1 MYNPYKGIFS
11 EMSWTLEY
19 HYGIHSAYATLFIM
33 SIGLGALLWLFRKVL
48 LHFKRRTWTW
58 APPALS
64 ILLLFRINSMCSA
77 LYTCST
83 RLKNIL
89 GNLEVVAASDTY
101 AKAFLSSIGV
111 LFNEKTKASIA
122 SIAYFLNKE
131 QWKEAMEKTGN
142 IGWYFGK
149 AGINLLE
156 ITNLFGCH
164 VSVPAIKQGIV
175 AYIPAAVICGIGVY
189 ILKKKKRI
197 AEGILYIC
205 LSGLC
210 VISSFGAA
218 FTVMFAILWYFL
230 ICSLRLPTKARLKEA
245 VKI

>member
-33 SIGLGALLWLFRKVL
+33 SIGLGALLWLFRKIL
-48 LHFKRRTWTW
+48 LRFRRGTWTW

-89 GNLEVVAASDTY
+89 GNLEVVSASDTY

-111 LFNEKTKASIA
+111 PFNEKTKASIA

-142 IGWYFGK
+142 LGWYFGK

-156 ITNLFGCH
+156 VTNLFGCH

-175 AYIPAAVICGIGVY
+175 AYIPAAVICIIGIYVLKREKKIAKGV
-189 ILKKKKRI
+189 
-197 AEGILYIC
+197 LYIV

-210 VISSFGAA
+210 AISSFGAA
-218 FTVMFAILWYFL
+218 FTAMFMLVWYGI
-230 ICSLRLPTKARLKEA
+230 ICKLRLPTKERIREA
-245 VKI
+245 VKG

>member
-1 MYNPYKGIFS
+1 MYNPYKGVFS
-11 EMSWTLEY
+11 EMLWALEY
-19 HYGIHSAYATLFIM
+19 HHNINSAYVTLFIM
-33 SIGLGALLWLFRKVL
+33 SIGLGVLLWIFRNIL
-48 LHFKRRTWTW
+48 LHFKRRTW
-58 APPALS
+58 AVPILS
-64 ILLLFRINSMCSA
+64 MWFLFRTNSMCAA

-89 GNLEVVAASDTY
+89 GNLEVVAASNTY
-101 AKAFLSSIGV
+101 AKAFLSSIG
-111 LFNEKTKASIA
+111 LPFNENTKSSIA

-131 QWKEAMEKTGN
+131 QWTKAMRNTGD

-149 AGINLLE
+149 VGINLLE

-164 VSVPAIKQGIV
+164 VSVPAIKQEII

-197 AEGILYIC
+197 ADGILYIC

-230 ICSLRLPTKARLKEA
+230 ISSLKLPTKARLKEA